1 MKKWDYV
8 ILALIISE
16 YVFCFL
22 VMGQMS
28 IFRFMI
34 FGQVLPAILLAILGA
49 RIASNYKFKWGIVG
63 MMSILYAVLMYI
75 LLISAPMQM
84 IENNTIQSGSSTFEF
99 NREIGL
105 KTYLGLFIQQFI
117 LTAFITV
124 VIGVVKKIKAGEF

>member
-99 NREIGL
+99 NREIGVL
-105 KTYLGLFIQQFI
+105 LQS
-117 LTAFITV
+117 
-124 VIGVVKKIKAGEF
+124 